1 MNYFAGVFE
10 TEILRIN
17 GGLTQTI
24 TDQLAI
30 EEPLE
35 IVARIQTKDN
45 TLLKNISVT
54 MRTPG
59 QDEYLTA
66 GFLFTEGI
74 VDRKTDIRHLN
85 NLTVCAEDELNNE
98 TIIVDINPE
107 LAHRLRDLER
117 HFYASSSCGVCG
129 KASIDLVTSEA
140 RYIPKKVH
148 DVLSP
153 ELLNSLPDRLR
164 ERQKLF
170 SMTGGI
176 HACAL
181 FDLEGNLIYFAEDIG
196 RHNAMDKLIGWGLM
210 NDRLPFSDEIILL
223 SGRASFE
230 MIQKAMHS
238 GVHTV
243 AAVGAPSSLAVQT
256 ADNFG
261 LTLIGFLSEKK
272 MNVYSHNFRIKH
284 PASF

>member
-10 TEILRIN
+10 TEIVRISD
-17 GGLTQTI
+17 GIIQRI

-35 IVARIQTKDN
+35 IVARIQTRDN

-74 VDRKTDIRHLN
+74 VDRKTDILHIN
-85 NLTVCAEDELNNE
+85 NLTVCAGDEFNNE
-98 TIIVDINPE
+98 TIIVDINPS
-107 LAHRLRDLER
+107 LAHRIIDLER
-117 HFYASSSCGVCG
+117 HFFASSSCGVCG

-140 RYIPKKVH
+140 RYIPKRVG
-148 DVLSP
+148 DILLP
-153 ELLNSLPDRLR
+153 ELLNALPDRLR
-164 ERQKLF
+164 DHQKLF
-170 SMTGGI
+170 TMTGGI

-181 FDLEGNLIYFAEDIG
+181 FDLEGNLIFFAEDIG
-196 RHNAMDKLIGWGLM
+196 RHNALDKLIGWGLM
-210 NDRLPFSDEIILL
+210 NDRLPFSNEIILL

-243 AAVGAPSSLAVQT
+243 AAVGAPSSLAIQT
-256 ADNFG
+256 AENFG
-261 LTLIGFLSEKK
+261 MTLIGFLSEKK
-272 MNVYSHNFRIKH
+272 MNIYSHPFRIKQ
-284 PASF
+284 AVSL

>member
-17 GGLTQTI
+17 GALKQTI

-35 IVARIQTKDN
+35 IVARIHTQDN
-45 TLLKNISVT
+45 TLLKNIAVT

-59 QDEYLTA
+59 QDDYLTA

-74 VDRKTDIRHLN
+74 VDRKSDIQHIN
-85 NLTVCAEDELNNE
+85 NLTICAGDELHNE
-98 TIIVDINPE
+98 TIIVDLNPE

-117 HFYASSSCGVCG
+117 HFYVSSSCGVCG

-140 RYIPKKVH
+140 RYIPKRVH
-148 DVLSP
+148 EILFP
-153 ELLNSLPDRLR
+153 ELLNTFPDKLR

-256 ADNFG
+256 AESFG
-261 LTLIGFLSEKK
+261 MTLIGFLSEKK
-272 MNVYSHNFRIKH
+272 
-284 PASF
+284 